1 MNTCF
6 FCGKLVCRRCYDPAH
21 GACRSCGIKKG
32 LIQEEDLTGE
42 GAEEFGEEY

>member
-6 FCGKLVCRRCYDPAH
+6 FCGKLVCRQCYDPAH

-32 LIQEEDLTGE
+32 FIKEEDLTGE
-42 GAEEFGEEY
+42 GIQELDEEY